1 MKRTKISLLESL
13 DKELDAE
20 GKIKNFEKC
29 RIVKQIGQGNLKE
42 KGT

>member
-20 GKIKNFEKC
+20 GKIKNFENDITTQQK
-29 RIVKQIGQGNLKE
+29 L
-42 KGT
+42 